1 MQCIVVKSD
10 EFENSS
16 PLYIFPLNPGYV
28 GAERPSGATQQ
39 QTYVS
44 LFPILQPYAKPQ
56 IESLKNAFVPVDVH
70 FLCSHLGIS
79 AIIRSLHQA
88 ALTYKTYWQYSQKCK
103 LMHGKCFLPALVSYN
118 VIFLLQLLRIDQK
131 SILYFLC
138 SQCLFQCY

>member
-1 MQCIVVKSD
+1 M
-10 EFENSS
+10 NSRIRR
-16 PLYIFPLNPGYV
+16 PLYISLK
-28 GAERPSGATQQ
+28 SWLCWCGATVGSDAATNLCFLISYFATIRKTSNRKFKKCVCPVIYQ
-39 QTYVS
+39 
-44 LFPILQPYAKPQ
+44 
-56 IESLKNAFVPVDVH
+56 VDVH